1 MPLKKR
7 INMKKTTASLL
18 AISSLLSLSAKER
31 VEKKQPNILFIIVDD
46 LRPELGCYGHPYV
59 QSPNIDRLASEGM
72 MFQKAY
78 CNVPVSGASR
88 ASLLTGMR
96 PTTERFTN
104 YDARA
109 DRDVPDVP
117 TLPEHF
123 KKNGYTTLSLG
134 KVFHHMDDSPES
146 WSRKAYRPDDKP
158 GLRWRNYIT
167 EENQEL
173 SKNKKHIANSREFPD
188 VDDDAYFDG
197 EIANEAIAQL
207 KQLDKSDKPFFM
219 SVGFLKPHLPFNAP
233 AKYKKIYD
241 DMDITIPYNY
251 FIPKGAPKASLHNFY
266 ELRAYLDIPNQGVLD
281 TLLAEDLIRSY
292 YACVSYADYA
302 VGKVLDELD
311 QLGLRENTI
320 VILIGD
326 HGWNLGEHLLW
337 AKHAHYNTSIHA
349 PMIIS
354 VPGMDS
360 GKTESISEFVDIYPT
375 LCDLSSIDLPS
386 HLQGTSLKPILND
399 PKAKVKDYAYVIYQ
413 TGKTVISKDFIYT
426 EFKTKKNQDLGSML
440 YDMNK
445 DPDQNVNVVDEEE
458 YRDTVKNLKVLLK

>member
-1 MPLKKR
+1 
-7 INMKKTTASLL
+7 MKKTTVSLL
-18 AISSLLSLSAKER
+18 AISSLFSLSAKDK
-31 VEKKQPNILFIIVDD
+31 VENKLPNVLFIIADD
-46 LRPELGCYGHPYV
+46 LRPELGCYDHPYV

-72 MFQKAY
+72 VFQKAY

-96 PTTERFTN
+96 PTKARFIN

-109 DRDVPDVP
+109 DRDVPDIT

-123 KKNGYTTLSLG
+123 KNNGYTTVSLG
-134 KVFHHMDDSPES
+134 KVFHHMTDSPES
-146 WSRKAYRPDDKP
+146 WSKKAYRPDNKP

-173 SKNKKHIANSREFPD
+173 AKNKKHIGNSREFPE
-188 VDDDAYFDG
+188 VNDDAYYDG
-197 EIANEAIAQL
+197 EIANEAIKQL
-207 KQLDKSDKPFFM
+207 KELAKSDDPFFL

-241 DMDITIPYNY
+241 EMDIHIPDNY
-251 FIPKGAPKASLHNFY
+251 FIPKGAPKASLHNFN
-266 ELRAYLDIPNQGVLD
+266 ELRSYLDIPDEGVLD

-292 YACVSYADYA
+292 YACVSYTDYA
-302 VGKVLDELD
+302 VGKVLAELD
-311 QLGLRENTI
+311 RLGLRENTI

-354 VPGMDS
+354 APGMKA
-360 GKTESISEFVDIYPT
+360 GKTMSISEFVDIYPT
-375 LCDLSSIDLPS
+375 LCDLSTINVPE
-386 HLQGTSLKPILND
+386 HLEGVSLKPILAN
-399 PKAKVKDYAYVIYQ
+399 PQEKVKNYAYVTYQ

-426 EFKTKKNQDLGSML
+426 EFKTKNNTDLGKML

-445 DPDQNVNVVDEEE
+445 DPDQNINVVNEEGYKTVVDEL
-458 YRDTVKNLKVLLK
+458 KKVLKEVQ